1 MNSRERRESLD
12 GFEILIRESLQDRT
26 ARSAPAPAVRQEL
39 LRRAARQQQRISWR
53 LPAAMRGRLEEGL
66 PRPTY
71 QLSPNHRFYLEALFA
86 GRLGWMALNQLV
98 R

>member
-12 GFEILIRESLQDRT
+12 GFEILIRESLQERT
-26 ARSAPAPAVRQEL
+26 AGCAPAPSVRQGL
-39 LRRAARQQQRISWR
+39 LERAARQQRRFTWR
-53 LPAAMRGRLEEGL
+53 LPAAMRSRMDEGS

-71 QLSPNHRFYLEALFA
+71 QFSPTHRFYLEALFA
-86 GRLGWMALNQLV
+86 GRLGYMALNQLV

>member
-12 GFEILIRESLQDRT
+12 GFELLIRESLQERT
-26 ARSAPAPAVRQEL
+26 NGCAPAPGVRQEL
-39 LRRAARQQQRISWR
+39 LKRAARQQRRFIWR
-53 LPAAMRGRLEEGL
+53 LPAVMRGRMDEGL

-71 QLSPNHRFYLEALFA
+71 QFSPAHRFYFEALFA
-86 GRLGWMALNQLV
+86 GRLGYMALNQLV

>member
-12 GFEILIRESLQDRT
+12 GFEVLIRESLRERT
-26 ARSAPAPAVRQEL
+26 AGCAPALSVRQDL
-39 LRRAARQQQRISWR
+39 LARAARQQRRFIWR
-53 LPAAMRGRLEEGL
+53 LPAALRSRMDEGS
-66 PRPTY
+66 PRSAY
-71 QLSPNHRFYLEALFA
+71 QFSPSHRFYLEALFA

>member
-12 GFEILIRESLQDRT
+12 GFELLIRESLRERT
-26 ARSAPAPAVRQEL
+26 ANCAPAPSVRKDL
-39 LRRAARQQQRISWR
+39 LARAARQQRRFIWR
-53 LPAAMRGRLEEGL
+53 LPAALRSRMDDGL

-71 QLSPNHRFYLEALFA
+71 QFSPAHRFYFEALFA
-86 GRLGWMALNQLV
+86 GRLGYMALNQLV

>member
-12 GFEILIRESLQDRT
+12 GFEMLIRESLQERV
-26 ARSAPAPAVRQEL
+26 ANCAPTPAVRQQL
-39 LRRAARQQQRISWR
+39 LKRAARQQQRFIWR
-53 LPAAMRGRLEEGL
+53 LPAAIFTRRDDTL

-71 QLSPNHRFYLEALFA
+71 QLSPNQRFYLEALFA
-86 GRLGWMALNQLV
+86 GRVGWMALNSLM

>member
-12 GFEILIRESLQDRT
+12 GFELLIRESLQERT
-26 ARSAPAPAVRQEL
+26 ANCAPAPAVRQEL
-39 LRRAARQQQRISWR
+39 IQRAERQQRRITWR
-53 LPAAMRGRLEEGL
+53 LPAAVRSRLDDSS

-71 QLSPNHRFYLEALFA
+71 QLSPSHRFYFEALFA

>member
-1 MNSRERRESLD
+1 MNSRDRRESLD
-12 GFEILIRESLQDRT
+12 GFELLIRESLQERT
-26 ARSAPAPAVRQEL
+26 GGCAPAPDVRQQL
-39 LRRAARQQQRISWR
+39 LGRAARQQRRFIWR
-53 LPAAMRGRLEEGL
+53 LPAVMRSRMDEGS

-71 QLSPNHRFYLEALFA
+71 QFSPNHRFYFEALFA